1 MKISGVLGGLL
12 ILFAS
17 THALENMFVECTES
31 WLLVE
36 IRRAPLV
43 ENLQPQHYELSL
55 GNDCPVTRVTN
66 DIFEFRYG
74 LDFCGIMKYERP
86 WGILIESFVMY
97 QPMFLNIRTYI
108 PVRCSLERKPPLLE
122 QNVIQNNTDKSKKT
136 VQTQY
141 YQAGNLCI
149 QEYYLGAIFSLVG
162 LCNFYSLN

>member
-1 MKISGVLGGLL
+1 
-12 ILFAS
+12 
-17 THALENMFVECTES
+17 MFVECTES

-66 DIFEFRYG
+66 DIFEFRYA

-86 WGILIESFVMY
+86 WGILIESFVRY
-97 QPMFLNIRTYI
+97 QPMFLNIRTFI

-122 QNVIQNNTDKSKKT
+122 QNVIRNNTDKSKKT

-162 LCNFYSLN
+162 LCNFYSSN